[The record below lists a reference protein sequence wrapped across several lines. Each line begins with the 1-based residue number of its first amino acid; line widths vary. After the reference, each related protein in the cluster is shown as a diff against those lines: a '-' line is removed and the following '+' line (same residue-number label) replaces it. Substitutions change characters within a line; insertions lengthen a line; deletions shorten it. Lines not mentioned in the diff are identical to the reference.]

1 MHRIVYALQKH
12 MDWYKGDGAY
22 GDGEEFHWDYYNSFV
37 IQPMMLDITRVL
49 SEKKMD
55 TVISYQKVLNRA
67 QRYAA
72 VQERLISPEGTY
84 PPIGRSM
91 IYRFGAFQ
99 LLSQIALQ
107 KNLPAE
113 ISPAQVRSALS
124 LVVYRTMKAPNTFDS
139 KGWLNMGVI
148 GSQPSMAEN
157 YITTGSLYLCTVG
170 LLPLGLPANDPFWTG
185 KAEDWTS
192 KKIWKGIDLP
202 ADHAYKESK

>member
-1 MHRIVYALQKH
+1 
-12 MDWYKGDGAY
+12 
-22 GDGEEFHWDYYNSFV
+22 
-37 IQPMMLDITRVL
+37 
-49 SEKKMD
+49 
-55 TVISYQKVLNRA
+55 
-67 QRYAA
+67 
-72 VQERLISPEGTY
+72 
-84 PPIGRSM
+84 M

-107 KNLPAE
+107 KNLPVE

-124 LVVYRTMKAPNTFDS
+124 LVIYRTMKAPNTFDS

-148 GSQPSMAEN
+148 GSQPNMAEY

-170 LLPLGLPANDPFWTG
+170 LLPLGLPANDPFWTS

-192 KKIWKGIDLP
+192 KKLWKGVDLP

>member
-1 MHRIVYALQKH
+1 VYALQKH
-12 MDWYKGDGAY
+12 VDWYKGDGTY
-22 GDGEEFHWDYYNSFV
+22 GDGEELHWDYYNSFV

-55 TVISYQKVLNRA
+55 TIIMYQKVLSRA
-67 QRYAA
+67 QRYAV

-107 KNLPAE
+107 KNLPSE

-124 LVVYRTMKAPNTFDS
+124 LVIYRTMKAPKTFDS

-148 GSQPSMAEN
+148 GSQPNMAEY

-170 LLPLGLPANDPFWTG
+170 LLPLGLPANDPFWTS

-192 KKIWKGIDLP
+192 KKLWKGVDLP